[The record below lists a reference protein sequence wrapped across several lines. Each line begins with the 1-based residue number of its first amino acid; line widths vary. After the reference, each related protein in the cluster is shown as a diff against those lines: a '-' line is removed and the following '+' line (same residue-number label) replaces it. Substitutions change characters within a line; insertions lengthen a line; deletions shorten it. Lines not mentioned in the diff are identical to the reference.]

1 MRLFPETKTG
11 NVNESTLSAIAS
23 GEQQKKFEASGAARP
38 AQCAACGFSVPCG
51 AGGCRRDFVTEE
63 NGSVRNY
70 FCPAYREFFA
80 YAMERLEQ
88 IAAMERRMR

>member
-1 MRLFPETKTG
+1 MM
-11 NVNESTLSAIAS
+11 
-23 GEQQKKFEASGAARP
+23 
-38 AQCAACGFSVPCG
+38 CG

-63 NGSVRNY
+63 NGDVRNY
-70 FCPAYREFFA
+70 FCPAYRAFFA